1 MNKEVYPEWYVDVKS
16 ICPNWDTQ
24 NFLDFMNLKLEDC
37 KWKNITSI
45 GWWFGIFEMDVA
57 KEWANVTVVDPML
70 ADKDWIDSKLKE
82 NYDWMEEKSRWKL
95 EGKFGKMRAELV
107 QTLSESKDEKEKA
120 DAKEKLE
127 RYDER
132 QVEVEEY
139 LRRRKVILK
148 HLENWKDNQEKYW
161 LILNPS
167 SGDDI
172 KWIDKNSQDFVVI
185 AHTLS
190 HIYNKSSWNIID
202 FLQQW
207 YKVLKSDWKL
217 WIIDYT
223 WDLQDLEKMLE
234 KTKSKEYYKVNKWSF
249 VCCFDKEWLGKF
261 LENELK

>member
-57 KEWANVTVVDPML
+57 KEWANVIVVDPMF

-107 QTLSESKDEKEKA
+107 QALSEIKDKREIA

-132 QVEVEEY
+132 QAEVEEY

-148 HLENWKDNQEKYW
+148 HLENWKENQEKYW

-172 KWIDKNSQDFVVI
+172 KWIDKNSQNFVVI

-223 WDLQDLEKMLE
+223 WDLQELEKILE

-249 VCCFDKEWLGKF
+249 VCCFDKKWLGKF